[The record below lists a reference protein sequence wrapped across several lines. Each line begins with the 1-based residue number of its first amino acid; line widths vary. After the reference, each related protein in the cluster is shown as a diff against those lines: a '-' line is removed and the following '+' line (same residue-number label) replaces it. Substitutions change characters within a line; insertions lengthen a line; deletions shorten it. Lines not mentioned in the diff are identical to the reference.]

1 MQQKKSKKIY
11 YSTFLLLC
19 GMFFAQG
26 VLAQEN
32 GLIQEVD
39 YGEDPIIDSDMDG
52 LTDHGEEQ
60 IFHTNPLLPDTDN
73 DGFFDG
79 VEVIMGTDPLTNT
92 YDEAIE
98 AAAPDERPFA
108 WYISRIT
115 GLIAYALLWVVLL
128 FGFSF
133 RTPFLKKFVAPA
145 YKLDLHIYLSV
156 LTFVFVLT
164 HAFILLFDHL
174 AEMSLADILIP
185 FHVSTPFI
193 DPAGLAS
200 GIIAFYIFIIII
212 ATSLLRKHLP
222 HGLWRSLHFFHAL
235 LYILVV
241 LHALQM
247 GTDIAAGWPRTLFLI
262 SVGIMAI
269 LYPIGLYYTIRDMIT
284 LRKKK
289 ATTKIASGDKA

>member
-1 MQQKKSKKIY
+1 MQQKRSKKQL
-11 YSTFLLLC
+11 YSTLLVICGIFL
-19 GMFFAQG
+19 AQG
-26 VLAQEN
+26 VLAQE
-32 GLIQEVD
+32 ID
-39 YGEDPIIDSDMDG
+39 YGDDPIIDSDMDG

-60 IFHTNPLLPDTDN
+60 LFHTDPMLPDTDN

-79 VEVIMGTDPLTNT
+79 VEVIMGTDPLISV
-92 YDEAIE
+92 YDEVIE
-98 AAAPDERPFA
+98 DTMSDEAPFA

-145 YKLDLHIYLSV
+145 YKLDLHIYLAV

-164 HAFILLFDHL
+164 HAFVLLFDRF
-174 AEMSLADILIP
+174 AQMSLADILIP
-185 FHVSTPFI
+185 FYVSTSFI
-193 DPAGLAS
+193 DPVGLAI

-222 HGLWRSLHFFHAL
+222 YGLWRGLHFFHVL

-241 LHALQM
+241 WHALQL
-247 GTDIAAGWPRTLFLI
+247 GTDIAAGWSRTVFLL

-269 LYPIGLYYTIRDMIT
+269 LYPIGLYYTIRDIMV
-284 LRKKK
+284 LRRKKAASK
-289 ATTKIASGDKA
+289 AVNVQNK